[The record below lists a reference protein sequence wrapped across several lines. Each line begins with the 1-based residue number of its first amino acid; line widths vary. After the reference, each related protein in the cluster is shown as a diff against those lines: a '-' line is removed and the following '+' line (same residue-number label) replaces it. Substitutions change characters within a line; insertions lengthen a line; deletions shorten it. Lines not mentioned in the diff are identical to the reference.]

1 MTTLNPVKT
10 ENEFDTDVIELE
22 AQLLENINKIQAESD
37 HFDKPK
43 QYPFYADER
52 SSTTILFGGLTEAHE
67 ELMLSHMESIGY
79 KVERLPEA
87 DFESIT
93 IGKEFCNKG
102 QCNPTYYTIGNLIKF
117 LQNKAKEIGKE
128 EVAKQYVFF
137 TAGSC
142 GPCRFG
148 MYENEYRK
156 ALVDAGFE
164 KFRIIV
170 LQQTGGIDKNDPNAK
185 EPGLNCNKDFFVGT
199 IKAIIIGD
207 LINGFVNKIEPYEV
221 IKGATRKAKADAL
234 LIMQNCLKDTRKIY
248 KGLQEVKKVF
258 AKVKCDYTQI
268 KPIVKITGEFWASIT
283 ESQGN
288 YHIKKWLVEESAEI
302 KMEPLTGWLEHLL
315 FSREI
320 KARDRRG
327 IVQEKHGLG
336 EGANPYK
343 KELTLFGFRK
353 LLGAYYN
360 IYRAALGFKPNN
372 TTNNRVLANLAHD
385 YYDKRQGGGEAYMEV
400 GSLVYLNKKKVAH
413 MLISVKPFGCLPS
426 TASDGVQSKVSSD
439 FPEVI
444 FLSLE
449 TSGDSEVNFKSRAQM
464 KLFEAKQKAKKE
476 ADEVI
481 KKHKIDIEKVK
492 KFVLKHPKY
501 SAGDFTIKGKYT
513 GTGVNFILDMHKRM
527 NSPAGIVKHQISKV
541 INSND

>member
-1 MTTLNPVKT
+1 MTPLEPIKT
-10 ENEFDTDVIELE
+10 ENNFDAEVVEMET
-22 AQLLENINKIQAESD
+22 LLAENIARIQTESN

-52 SSTTILFGGLTEAHE
+52 ASTTILFGGLTEAHE
-67 ELMLSHMESIGY
+67 ELMLSHMQSLGY

-87 DFESIT
+87 DFGSLT

-102 QCNPTYYTIGNLIKF
+102 QCNPTYYTIGNLIKY
-117 LQNKAKEIGKE
+117 LQNKTNELSIEEIE
-128 EVAKQYVFF
+128 KQYVFF

-164 KFRIIV
+164 KFRIV
-170 LQQTGGIDKNDPNAK
+170 VVQQAGGINADDPNAK
-185 EPGLNCNKDFFVGT
+185 EPGLNCNKDFFVGV

-207 LINGFVNKIEPYEV
+207 LINGFVNKIEPYEI
-221 IKGATRKAKADAL
+221 IKGATRKAKEDAL
-234 LIMQNCLKDTRKIY
+234 IIMQKSLKDTKKIY

-258 AKVKCDYTQI
+258 AKVKCDYTQV

-288 YHIKKWLVEESAEI
+288 YHVKNWLVAEGAEI
-302 KMEPLTGWLEHLL
+302 KMEPLVGWLEHLL

-343 KELTLFGFRK
+343 KELKLYGFRK
-353 LLGAYYN
+353 LLNAYFN
-360 IYRAALGFKPNN
+360 VYRAALGFKPNN

-400 GSLVYLNKKKVAH
+400 GSLIYLNKKKVAH

-426 TASDGVQSKVSSD
+426 TSSDGVQSKVSSD
-439 FPEVI
+439 YPNII

-481 KKHKIDIEKVK
+481 NKYKIDLEKVK
-492 KFVLKHPKY
+492 TFVAKHKRY
-501 SAGDFTIKGKYT
+501 STGDFIIKGKQT
-513 GTGVNFILDMHKRM
+513 GTGANFILDMHKRM
-527 NSPAGIVKHQISKV
+527 KSPAGMVKHQFSKMV
-541 INSND
+541 NR